1 MAQLTSPAAV
11 GGVPLACPKC
21 HGQLNYVGDA
31 LHCSNCGLDYPVVD
45 GRPCFVAPPTTTW
58 APPVPQTGG
67 WFRRHLAQP
76 PPAARF
82 AGETQNGGVTNDHRY
97 LREFLAGFPDTAAV
111 LDLGSGER
119 RLRPG
124 IVNLDIVASPSVDVI
139 ADGHQL
145 PFPDGVFEAV
155 ILQSVIEHVLEP
167 ERFLAESCRVLKPGG
182 QIWVEAPFLY
192 PIHDTSDYYRWTLS
206 GLRYV
211 VSKHFEVSRSG
222 ALMGPSSAL
231 NLSWRVY
238 VNWKLRRLHWGFR
251 NTVAWMTAWI
261 KWLDPDQVMPEPPE
275 IYAHTYVLGIKQ
287 PTIT

>member
-1 MAQLTSPAAV
+1 MRDA
-11 GGVPLACPKC
+11 PLACPKC
-21 HGQLNYVGDA
+21 HGPLDNRGDV
-31 LHCSNCGLDYPVVD
+31 LHCSSCRLDYPVVE
-45 GRPCFVAPPTTTW
+45 GRPFFVTAHETRP
-58 APPVPQTGG
+58 APVPESGG
-67 WFRRHLAQP
+67 WFRRHLAHP

-82 AGETQNGGVTNDHRY
+82 AGETENGSVTNDHRY
-97 LREFLAGFPDTAAV
+97 LREFLAGFPDTAAI

-124 IVNLDIVASPSVDVI
+124 IVNLDIAASPSVDVI
-139 ADGHQL
+139 ADGHRL

-167 ERFLAESCRVLKPGG
+167 ERFLAESCRVLKPAG

-206 GLRYV
+206 GLKYV

-231 NLSWRVY
+231 SLSWRVY
-238 VNWKLRRLHWGFR
+238 ANWKLRRLHWGFR
-251 NTVAWMTAWI
+251 NAVAWMTAWI
-261 KWLDPDQVMPEPPE
+261 RWLDPDQVMTEPPE
-275 IYAHTYVLGIKQ
+275 IYAHSYVLGIKP
-287 PTIT
+287 PTKPDVQT